1 MPKLFITCVHLK
13 PLPQTTTAK
22 VRMQELHTALAHAE
36 HMLMRVGN
44 RRTHT
49 EHMPSM
55 SLQAADFD
63 NPAVANAIN
72 PSAYGYH
79 HGKHMHNAL

>member
-1 MPKLFITCVHLK
+1 
-13 PLPQTTTAK
+13 
-22 VRMQELHTALAHAE
+22 MQELHTTPAHAE
-36 HMLMRVGN
+36 HMLTRILN

-55 SLQAADFD
+55 SLQAIDFD

-72 PSAYGYH
+72 PSAQGYH
-79 HGKHMHNAL
+79 HGEHMRNVL